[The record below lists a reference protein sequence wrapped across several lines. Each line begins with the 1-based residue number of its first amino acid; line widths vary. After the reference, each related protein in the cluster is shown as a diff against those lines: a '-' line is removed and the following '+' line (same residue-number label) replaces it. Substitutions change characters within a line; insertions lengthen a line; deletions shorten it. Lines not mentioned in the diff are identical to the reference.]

1 MMPELTVLVLAGLLQ
16 VVQMGI
22 GAVTM
27 TRQHGR
33 DYNASPRDANLPLTG
48 LAGRADRALKNHY
61 ESLPLFAIGVLA
73 ITLLDK
79 GTGLSEWLAWTY
91 LAARIFYVPAYLMG
105 LSPWRSL
112 IWMVGFVATILL
124 LLLAFI

>member
-1 MMPELTVLVLAGLLQ
+1 MMPEVKVLVLAALLQ
-16 VVQMGI
+16 VVQLGI
-22 GAVTM
+22 GAITM

-61 ESLPLFAIGVLA
+61 ESLPLFAIAVLA

-79 GTGLSEWLAWTY
+79 STGLSATLAWIY
-91 LAARIFYVPAYLMG
+91 LAARVAYVPAYLMG

-112 IWMVGFVATILL
+112 VWIISFAATVMLL
-124 LLLAFI
+124 LHALI

>member
-1 MMPELTVLVLAGLLQ
+1 MPELTVLVLAALLQ
-16 VVQMGI
+16 VVQLGI

-33 DYNASPRDANLPLTG
+33 DYNASPRDASLPLTG

-61 ESLPLFAIGVLA
+61 ESLPLFAIAVLA

-79 GTGLSEWLAWTY
+79 STGLSEWLAWTY
-91 LAARIFYVPAYLMG
+91 LAARVIYVPAYLMG

-112 IWMVGFVATILL
+112 IWMVGFAATVLL
-124 LLLAFI
+124 LLLALI